1 MVPEW
6 ASLVAQLV
14 RNLPAMQEPWVQSL
28 GWENLL
34 EKGTA
39 TPPQYSGLENSWT
52 VPWGCKELDMTEQL
66 SHLGKNSQ
74 IITEESQALFY
85 MNV

>member
-1 MVPEW
+1 MGFPGGSADKESACNAGALGSVPGVGKSPGE
-6 ASLVAQLV
+6 
-14 RNLPAMQEPWVQSL
+14 
-28 GWENLL
+28 GD
-34 EKGTA
+34 GY
-39 TPPQYSGLENSWT
+39 PPQYSGLENSWT